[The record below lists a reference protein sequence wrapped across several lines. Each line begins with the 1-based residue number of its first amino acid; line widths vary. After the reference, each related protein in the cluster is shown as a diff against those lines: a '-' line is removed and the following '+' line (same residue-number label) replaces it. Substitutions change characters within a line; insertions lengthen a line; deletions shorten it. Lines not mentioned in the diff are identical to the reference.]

1 MLNCFVKTHDIV
13 VDMNAGFMDTR
24 RSSQKF
30 KDKVMA
36 SNTKFS
42 VHGTEMAGIINLPN
56 THQME
61 EPTEDTLNGFI
72 NPSGSNS
79 SNTGRDVVMALPCNQ
94 SFLSRGKKASDRQVE
109 GTKRNS
115 KGKRKEICAI
125 VPVRQESVP
134 FEKNELLWKEA
145 EALEAFTLTP
155 HKPHF
160 RPLESCREVE
170 REGKAV
176 GLMVIYDNITKKT
189 LNLRCETAR
198 EDIED
203 YLSHLKELEP
213 YGFDVSKQ
221 RNALNRFLFLK
232 EQLEDIDNLS
242 KENKRQ
248 ITEFDRELCILK
260 EKRIQ
265 MQDEIQK
272 LMEEARLADL
282 GVKKSEHDIASDQL
296 AIRNHNE
303 ELTRIRM
310 ELRELLAS
318 PLF

>member
-1 MLNCFVKTHDIV
+1 MAVDENAIV
-13 VDMNAGFMDTR
+13 DST
-24 RSSQKF
+24 
-30 KDKVMA
+30 
-36 SNTKFS
+36 
-42 VHGTEMAGIINLPN
+42 
-56 THQME
+56 
-61 EPTEDTLNGFI
+61 
-72 NPSGSNS
+72 
-79 SNTGRDVVMALPCNQ
+79 
-94 SFLSRGKKASDRQVE
+94 
-109 GTKRNS
+109 
-115 KGKRKEICAI
+115 CAI
-125 VPVRQESVP
+125 VPVRQENVP
-134 FEKNELLWKEA
+134 FEKNKLLWKEA

-160 RPLESCREVE
+160 RPLESCREIE

-198 EDIED
+198 EDIEE

-213 YGFDVSKQ
+213 YGFDVLKQ
-221 RNALNRFLFLK
+221 RNALNRFLYLK

-248 ITEFDRELCILK
+248 LTEFDRELCILK

-272 LMEEARLADL
+272 LMEEARLADV
-282 GVKKSEHDIASDQL
+282 GVKKSEDDIASDQL
-296 AIRNHNE
+296 AIRNYND

-318 PLF
+318 PLY